1 MRRKKIKFIRW
12 WWHTKSDAY
21 WCWQRGTREKTSF
34 HLVWVV
40 GEDKILLICFLTFP
54 TVENASGLSSRSV
67 RTHNILFCYE
77 PFWLDFKGLFASFLK
92 EIQWTVMAKANAKAR
107 KKNWKKNFIE
117 FSIFPRKTE
126 KLQFVSFFFSLV
138 FFRDSKHT
146 PAYVLLKQMATK
158 GTTLYSWK
166 TTGFSLFFS
175 NYSVRLPLSTAASDR
190 NPHIIHQ
197 LHDSTVHKRGPD
209 TR

>member
-1 MRRKKIKFIRW
+1 M
-12 WWHTKSDAY
+12 
-21 WCWQRGTREKTSF
+21 
-34 HLVWVV
+34 
-40 GEDKILLICFLTFP
+40 LICFLTFP

-107 KKNWKKNFIE
+107 KKNWKKKKFIE

-138 FFRDSKHT
+138 FFSGLETHT
-146 PAYVLLKQMATK
+146 SIRPLKTNGDQRHNLVFVK
-158 GTTLYSWK
+158 NDRI
-166 TTGFSLFFS
+166 FPLFFKLFGPPPPLNS
-175 NYSVRLPLSTAASDR
+175 RFRPQSAHHPPVTRLD
-190 NPHIIHQ
+190 
-197 LHDSTVHKRGPD
+197 GPQ
-209 TR
+209 TRSRHSLIQKEH